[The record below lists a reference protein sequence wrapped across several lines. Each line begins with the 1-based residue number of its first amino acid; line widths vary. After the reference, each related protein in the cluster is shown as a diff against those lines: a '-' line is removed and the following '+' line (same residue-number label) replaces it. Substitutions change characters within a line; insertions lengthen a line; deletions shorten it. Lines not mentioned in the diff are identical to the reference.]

1 MGDSGAVWEEP
12 GYDLTVGQVVRR
24 ERTASYPLPL
34 RAQDRETLFAE
45 WVSRNGEAVRWMES
59 RAVAL
64 EGRGMRVSA
73 KYLFEAVR
81 YETGIRLASV
91 PFLDGRGVEH
101 AYGANNSDTALF
113 ARWLLGRHPGMRIER
128 RGSSVDGRATA

>member
-64 EGRGMRVSA
+64 EGRGMAARPEEPD
-73 KYLFEAVR
+73 EAPYDVDP
-81 YETGIRLASV
+81 ETGEVTSADVALYGE
-91 PFLDGRGVEH
+91 DVE
-101 AYGANNSDTALF
+101 F
-113 ARWLLGRHPGMRIER
+113 
-128 RGSSVDGRATA
+128 